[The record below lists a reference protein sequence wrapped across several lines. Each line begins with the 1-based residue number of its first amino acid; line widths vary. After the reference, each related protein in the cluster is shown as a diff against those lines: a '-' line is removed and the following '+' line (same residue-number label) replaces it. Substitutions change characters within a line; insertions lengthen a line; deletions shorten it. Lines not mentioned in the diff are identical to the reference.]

1 MHRTRPDLKRRK
13 KEKLKKKRAL
23 YEAKFESVKRWTSGV
38 DADYSGSSKTK
49 EAHLNY
55 LIKFCENVGMNPDEI
70 INTRI
75 QDSMSCDPR
84 VRNRFEYLVK
94 GFVGKLKNEN
104 GYSVAHHAATSLKS
118 FFFYSNVPLTYK
130 APRIKDP
137 ETYTPTTEALEKLY
151 QLANPGWERFRISFI
166 RACGARRGTVARA
179 KYRHIKKDFE
189 AGIIPLHIHFDN
201 VDVKGHYFGYDTFL
215 GRQAVEDLRLSLEQ
229 RKRGTRKIPPEVIR
243 DESPLLRKENTA
255 VVEPCDETG
264 LTSWFV
270 SLSRRVGF
278 EEEETI
284 TPHGVRRSTETALED
299 SKLIP
304 QNWID
309 HIMGHR
315 PRGAQGKHYSKPTVE
330 QLRAAY
336 AKAES
341 YLTLRLT
348 PPGDVLVTPADV
360 AAGLKTAN
368 ETTNGQISKSE
379 RIATKPLDK
388 LTEQEIKRL
397 HEKRQQVQQ
406 SLGPYLKP
414 SSIQTQPLKTEE
426 NFLNDDK
433 QDKTLASEKTVKA
446 PDLHN
451 SSKAETCPCAKE
463 QESVPYQVIAV
474 TAKDDMIR
482 RLEEGWDFIKRLAD
496 GTVLLGRI
504 PSETIH

>member
-1 MHRTRPDLKRRK
+1 M
-13 KEKLKKKRAL
+13 

-104 GYSVAHHAATSLKS
+104 GYSVAHLAATSLKS
-118 FFFYSNVPLTYK
+118 FFFYNNVPLTYK

-189 AGIIPLHIHFDN
+189 AGIIPLHIHFDS

-299 SKLIP
+299 SKMIP

-348 PPGDVLVTPADV
+348 PPGDVLVTPADDV
-360 AAGLKTAN
+360 AGLKTAN

-379 RIATKPLDK
+379 RIETKPLDR
-388 LTEQEIKRL
+388 LTEQEIKGL
-397 HEKRQQVQQ
+397 LEKRQEVQQ
-406 SLGPYLKP
+406 SLSPYLN
-414 SSIQTQPLKTEE
+414 SVSIQTRSVDT
-426 NFLNDDK
+426 NNNSLNDDK
-433 QDKTLASEKTVKA
+433 RDKTLATEKIRKS
-446 PDLHN
+446 PDILCYLN
-451 SSKAETCPCAKE
+451 AEACLPANKR
-463 QESVPYQVIAV
+463 ESMMYQVRTVA
-474 TAKDDMIR
+474 AKDELIR
-482 RLEEGWDFIKRLAD
+482 LLEDGWDFVKELSD
-496 GTVLLGRI
+496 GEYIVRKNTHEHM
-504 PSETIH
+504 S

>member
-1 MHRTRPDLKRRK
+1 
-13 KEKLKKKRAL
+13 
-23 YEAKFESVKRWTSGV
+23 
-38 DADYSGSSKTK
+38 
-49 EAHLNY
+49 
-55 LIKFCENVGMNPDEI
+55 MNPDEI

-104 GYSVAHHAATSLKS
+104 GYSVAHQAATSLKS
-118 FFFYSNVPLTYK
+118 FFFYNNVPLTYK
-130 APRIKDP
+130 APRTKDP

-166 RACGARRGTVARA
+166 RACGARRGSVARA

-189 AGIIPLHIHFDN
+189 AGIIPLHIHFDS
-201 VDVKGHYFGYDTFL
+201 VDVKGQYFGYDTFL

-264 LTSWFV
+264 LTSWFF

-299 SKLIP
+299 SKMIP

-360 AAGLKTAN
+360 AVALKTAN
-368 ETTNGQISKSE
+368 ETTSTLSSKNE
-379 RIATKPLDK
+379 RIETKPLDR
-388 LTEQEIKRL
+388 LTEQEIKGL
-397 HEKRQQVQQ
+397 LEKRQQVQQ
-406 SLGPYLKP
+406 SLSPYLN
-414 SSIQTQPLKTEE
+414 SHSIQTQSLDT
-426 NFLNDDK
+426 NNNSLNDDK
-433 QDKTLASEKTVKA
+433 RDKTLATEKIRKS
-446 PDLHN
+446 PDLLFYLKGKTRLPAN
-451 SSKAETCPCAKE
+451 KR
-463 QESVPYQVIAV
+463 ESMPYQVRTVA
-474 TAKDDMIR
+474 AKDELIR
-482 RLEEGWDFIKRLAD
+482 LLEDGWDFVKELSD
-496 GTVLLGRI
+496 GEYVVRKNTHVHM
-504 PSETIH
+504 S

>member
-1 MHRTRPDLKRRK
+1 
-13 KEKLKKKRAL
+13 
-23 YEAKFESVKRWTSGV
+23 
-38 DADYSGSSKTK
+38 
-49 EAHLNY
+49 
-55 LIKFCENVGMNPDEI
+55 MNPDEI

-104 GYSVAHHAATSLKS
+104 GYSVAHQAATSLKS
-118 FFFYSNVPLTYK
+118 FFFYNNVPLTYK
-130 APRIKDP
+130 APRTKDP

-166 RACGARRGTVARA
+166 RACGARRGSVARA

-189 AGIIPLHIHFDN
+189 AGIIPLHIHFDS
-201 VDVKGHYFGYDTFL
+201 VDVKGQYFGYDTFL

-264 LTSWFV
+264 LTSWFF

-299 SKLIP
+299 SKMIP

-360 AAGLKTAN
+360 AVALKTAN
-368 ETTNGQISKSE
+368 ETTSTLSSKNE
-379 RIATKPLDK
+379 RIETKPLDR
-388 LTEQEIKRL
+388 LTEQEIKGL
-397 HEKRQQVQQ
+397 LEKRQQVQQ
-406 SLGPYLKP
+406 SLSPYLN
-414 SSIQTQPLKTEE
+414 SHSIQTQSLDT
-426 NFLNDDK
+426 NNNSLNDDK
-433 QDKTLASEKTVKA
+433 RDKTLATEKIRKS
-446 PDLHN
+446 PDILCYLN
-451 SSKAETCPCAKE
+451 AEACLPANKR
-463 QESVPYQVIAV
+463 ESMMYQVRTVA
-474 TAKDDMIR
+474 AKDELIR
-482 RLEEGWDFIKRLAD
+482 LLEDGWDFVKELSD
-496 GTVLLGRI
+496 GEYIVRKNTHVHM
-504 PSETIH
+504 S